1 MPALVLLGCGVRP
14 TPVLPGS
21 AAPTVSVH
29 EVTVYFVSAD
39 GGSLVRRTRSH
50 TGSVDNTTA
59 ITTLI
64 AGLTEEEQKLGLRTE
79 VPKTSTPVL
88 TVSNLILLPTDM
100 LPLSKPASYQLFC
113 TALANGAAVN
123 GLPGEFDCP

>member
-1 MPALVLLGCGVRP
+1 MVMLAGACGVRP
-14 TPVLPGS
+14 TPILPGS

-29 EVTVYFVSAD
+29 EVTVYFGSAD
-39 GGSLVRRTRSH
+39 GTTLVRRTRSH

-64 AGLTEEEQKLGLRTE
+64 EGLTDEEKRLGLRTE
-79 VPKTSTPVL
+79 VPRTSTPVL

-100 LPLSKPASYQLFC
+100 LPLSKLASYQLFC

-123 GLPGEFDCP
+123 GLPSGVDCP